1 MSFNKAIVAG
11 ASALFLIWGLGAN
24 AESVKIGVI
33 DLQQAI
39 VSTEDGRKVREELE
53 GKAASAQK
61 QLQPKLQKFQDMQ
74 AEMKEMQPVLSEEAL
89 QKKQFDLMEL
99 QQQIQNEGQG
109 LEQQLKMDEARLMA
123 PLQEKFVAVVEK
135 IGKDKKFSLILL
147 RGAPGVAYA
156 GETLDITD
164 LVIEEFNKK

>member
-1 MSFNKAIVAG
+1 MSLNKAIVAV
-11 ASALFLIWGLGAN
+11 ASALFLVWGLGAN
-24 AESVKIGVI
+24 AESGKIGVI

-53 GKAASAQK
+53 GKAGAAQK